1 MLVQH
6 LIGNKF
12 GKIIGIPWDMC
23 EGNDFKLSYEKVYS
37 KEIMKGEWIE
47 DMKHIVQLGYS

>member
-12 GKIIGIPWDMC
+12 GEIIGIPWDMC
-23 EGNDFKLSYEKVYS
+23 EGNDFKLSYEKTYPWELV
-37 KEIMKGEWIE
+37 KDDKIE
-47 DMKHIVQLGYS
+47 DMKYIVELRD